1 MKRVIKK
8 FLFMEV
14 SRCSHARQRQ
24 RNVQKQCA
32 ARAKFFF
39 LLITPI
45 VVFHR
50 SPALPPP
57 LSITLHLFQ
66 QTINIIESF
75 AFSPG

>member
-1 MKRVIKK
+1 MKRVIKR
-8 FLFMEV
+8 FLEV

-24 RNVQKQCA
+24 RNVRKQCA
-32 ARAKFFF
+32 ARANFF

-66 QTINIIESF
+66 QTMNIIESF
-75 AFSPG
+75 TFSPG

>member
-1 MKRVIKK
+1 MQDNGREMYKNSV
-8 FLFMEV
+8 L
-14 SRCSHARQRQ
+14 H
-24 RNVQKQCA
+24 VQS
-32 ARAKFFF
+32 FF

-75 AFSPG
+75 AFSPAKSIY